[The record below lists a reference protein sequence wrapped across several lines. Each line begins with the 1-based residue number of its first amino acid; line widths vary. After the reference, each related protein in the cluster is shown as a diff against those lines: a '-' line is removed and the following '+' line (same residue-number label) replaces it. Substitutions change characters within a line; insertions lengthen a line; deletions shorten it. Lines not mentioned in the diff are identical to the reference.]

1 MGRINRGVRAAKRR
15 QQKGASR
22 TRAEARATES
32 KYGELD
38 SDDEEPL
45 EEGKTPKEIRKDPVV
60 EANSIAALNAVPS
73 FNELIGKESSKCG
86 RM

>member
-45 EEGKTPKEIRKDPVV
+45 EEERRQRKFVK
-60 EANSIAALNAVPS
+60 IPS
-73 FNELIGKESSKCG
+73 
-86 RM
+86 